1 MVMVRKQVYL
11 HAATDERLKA
21 EARLRGVA
29 EAVVIR
35 ERLEH
40 DCSSTLTVDKEAA
53 RARFLQVLERARLE
67 AKNYKGPK
75 SDWKFNR
82 DDAYEERLERQS
94 PR

>member
-1 MVMVRKQVYL
+1 MVMVRKQIYL
-11 HAATDERLKA
+11 HADTDERLKA

-40 DCSSTLTVDKEAA
+40 DCPSMRSVDKEGA
-53 RARFLQVLERARLE
+53 RLRFLQMLERARTE
-67 AKNYKGPK
+67 AENYAGPK

-82 DDAYEERLERQS
+82 EDAYEERLERQL